1 MARPSAPIDRDQLL
15 ALARAEFN
23 ARGFAAARM
32 EDIARAGGISKAAL
46 YLRFPSKEAIFEEA
60 LRDLIARTLP
70 EMLPSEFGDNSA
82 ETLLRQFLPLAF
94 LRLTEPEFAFVP
106 RVIIG
111 EGANFPAL
119 ARFYHDEVILRVLE
133 LMAGLIR
140 HGVARGEFACA
151 DPELACRTIAG
162 GAIFAALWRVVFEPV
177 GAQPIDPV
185 QLAKAHAD
193 TILSGLLVR
202 GEQAT

>member
-1 MARPSAPIDRDQLL
+1 MPRPAAPIDRETLL
-15 ALARAEFN
+15 ALARAEFS

-60 LRDLIARTLP
+60 VRDLIGRTLP
-70 EMLPSEFGDNSA
+70 EMLPSEFGDLSA
-82 ETLLRQFLPLAF
+82 EAMLRQFLPLAF
-94 LRLTEPEFAFVP
+94 LRLTDPEFAFVP

-111 EGANFPAL
+111 EGANFPEL
-119 ARFYHDEVILRVLE
+119 ARFYHDEVVQRVLD

-140 HGVARGEFACA
+140 HGVSRGEFACP
-151 DPELACRTIAG
+151 DPDLACRTIAG

-177 GAQPIDPV
+177 GAEPIDPV
-185 QLAKAHAD
+185 ELAHAHAE
-193 TILSGLLVR
+193 TVLAGLLVR
-202 GEQAT
+202 KEVR

>member
-1 MARPSAPIDRDQLL
+1 MPRPAAPIDRDSLL
-15 ALARAEFN
+15 ALARAEFS

-60 LRDLIARTLP
+60 VRDLIARTLP
-70 EMLPSEFGDNSA
+70 VLLPSEFGDLSA
-82 ETLLRQFLPLAF
+82 EAVLRQFLPLAF
-94 LRLTEPEFAFVP
+94 ERLTDPEFAFVP

-111 EGANFPAL
+111 EGANFPEL
-119 ARFYHDEVILRVLE
+119 ARFYHDEVVQRVLD
-133 LMAGLIR
+133 LMTGLIR
-140 HGVARGEFACA
+140 HGIKRGEFACA

-177 GAQPIDPV
+177 GAEPIDPV
-185 QLAKAHAD
+185 RLAHAHAD
-193 TILSGLLVR
+193 TVLAGLLVR
-202 GEQAT
+202 GEQN